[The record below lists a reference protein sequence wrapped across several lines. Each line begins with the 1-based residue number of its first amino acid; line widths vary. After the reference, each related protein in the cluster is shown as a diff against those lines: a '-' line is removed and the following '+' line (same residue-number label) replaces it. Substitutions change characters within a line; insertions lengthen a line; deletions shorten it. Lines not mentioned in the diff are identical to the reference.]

1 MRWYRSAGEIS
12 DALIDFSDF
21 LPALADVAH
30 VPVPVNYGQLDGVSF
45 FPALNGSNTN
55 LRKWVFG
62 CWKHELTEGKWQRWV
77 QNRRYKLYD
86 SSYQNNFF
94 NIITDPLQVNPLQED
109 DLTSDELVIKNKFT
123 KILSTMHK

>member
-1 MRWYRSAGEIS
+1 M
-12 DALIDFSDF
+12 
-21 LPALADVAH
+21 LPI

-45 FPALNGSNTN
+45 VPALNGSNTN

-86 SSYQNNFF
+86 SIYQNNFF
-94 NIITDPLQVNPLQED
+94 NIITDPA
-109 DLTSDELVIKNKFT
+109 TSEL
-123 KILSTMHK
+123 LYEG